1 MNAAASL
8 ELTALALTI
17 AAAAT
22 AITAART
29 GRHHLSWLALGIGAQ
44 RHRVRRARRHP
55 RDRLTPP
62 GAKLAASPSREEDRH
77 GQTQATQT
85 ASLLTRQPQHPA
97 PIRRVP

>member
-29 GRHHLSWLALGIGAQ
+29 GRHHLSWLALGIGASAIVCAV
-44 RHRVRRARRHP
+44 H
-55 RDRLTPP
+55 
-62 GAKLAASPSREEDRH
+62 GAILAIA
-77 GQTQATQT
+77 
-85 ASLLTRQPQHPA
+85 
-97 PIRRVP
+97 